1 MEIHTVFD
9 IKQLF
14 ARFTCLKPCHRIVFL
29 LSLILS
35 GCVVPSRWIDSPSSL
50 KKEFTQLPPPVAVN
64 PSDEVT
70 TPVES
75 EVEASQPQKE
85 HEPEPKQTTD
95 RVGATDRLNSSE
107 VVPSS
112 SLSYAELTAVYSN
125 LKKIREID
133 SERHDQ
139 LKTKLKSTDQES
151 WPKLVQTVRDSLSE
165 HERKKVLKAAPA
177 DHSRQLTEVGEIDNE
192 KTIEQ
197 DSVEPS
203 SQEPD
208 NPLRK
213 KAEVSYSKL
222 QSIATG
228 VRDVGLGSTDP
239 LKGRKWLVARQSDE
253 ADTVPVQK
261 IVKPMAT
268 QQKLR
273 PTLESV
279 VDPQRLQQQGRRVVE
294 AIMGESVLVSEN
306 SKLNSQGWQHALSQ
320 AIESL
325 EKETGK
331 KDISQAEEARKQA
344 LLRLLYL
351 IAGRSKDA
359 IEPVTGFKDLP
370 EQFWP
375 HQLHGMAIYLADG
388 EIPVMDRRAALA
400 LREFRTAAAELA
412 EVSRLDVRNLAFC
425 SEVESYGR
433 YVKFEPNRFEP
444 NQQVLLYVEIDNFTV
459 EETTDGFATAFK
471 GNYQILDFSGNRVA
485 DQTFQLEQETCRNR
499 RRDYFIPYR
508 MWMPKEIQPGSYTL
522 QLTIEDV
529 KGHKFGQS
537 SIDFEI
543 R

>member
-1 MEIHTVFD
+1 MHAFFYM
-9 IKQLF
+9 KQSF
-14 ARFTCLKPCHRIVFL
+14 TRFTCLKPCHQIVFL

-35 GCVVPSRWIDSPSSL
+35 GCVVPSRWIDPPNL
-50 KKEFTQLPPPVAVN
+50 RTTEFTQLPPPIAVSS
-64 PSDEVT
+64 SDEVT
-70 TPVES
+70 TSVES
-75 EVEASQPQKE
+75 EVEAIQSQNEQ
-85 HEPEPKQTTD
+85 EPEVKQPAD
-95 RVGATDRLNSSE
+95 QVGATDRLNFSE
-107 VVPSS
+107 SVGLS
-112 SLSYAELTAVYSN
+112 SLGYEELTAVYSS

-139 LKTKLKSTDQES
+139 LKTELKSTDQEL
-151 WPKLVQTVRDSLSE
+151 WPELVKAVHDSLAD
-165 HERKKVLKAAPA
+165 HERKKKSGAAPA
-177 DHSRQLTEVGEIDNE
+177 DHPQQLTRLQKIDGE

-197 DSVEPS
+197 DSVES
-203 SQEPD
+203 SSKEPD
-208 NPLRK
+208 NPLRR
-213 KAEVSYSKL
+213 KADLRRSKL
-222 QSIATG
+222 QAIAAG
-228 VRDVGLGSTDP
+228 VRDVGLGSTDS
-239 LKGRKWLVARQSDE
+239 LQGRKWLVARQSDE
-253 ADTVPVQK
+253 ADTVPVHK
-261 IVKPMAT
+261 ILKETGTP
-268 QQKLR
+268 QKLR
-273 PTLESV
+273 STLESV
-279 VDPQRLQQQGRRVVE
+279 VDSQRLQQQGGRVAE
-294 AIMGESVLVSEN
+294 TLLGEPVLVSEN
-306 SKLNSQGWQHALSQ
+306 SKLDSQDWQRALSQ
-320 AIESL
+320 TIESL
-325 EKETGK
+325 EKEVGQ
-331 KDISQAEEARKQA
+331 KDISPVEEARNQA

-351 IAGRSKDA
+351 VAGRRKDA

-388 EIPVMDRRAALA
+388 ETPVTDRRAALA
-400 LREFRTAAAELA
+400 LREFRTAAMELA

-433 YVKFEPNRFEP
+433 FVKFEPNRFEP

-459 EETTDGFATAFK
+459 EQTAEGFATAFK
-471 GNYQILDFSGNRVA
+471 GNYQILDRSGNRVA